1 MKKLYI
7 FLALVFVVLGGLC
20 LWFVL
25 GNEEASDDWE
35 EKLSSLKV
43 TQSSEAEALTSEEP
57 EEISAPIADPDKS
70 ESVESEHSEA
80 VIKEAT
86 LDFNP
91 LWEINKDVCAWIE
104 IEGTR
109 VDYPVLM
116 GKGEGDEY
124 LDTAFDGSSQ
134 KAGSLFVQESYNSSD
149 FNDPVTVIYG
159 HAMSSGA
166 MFGQLRTTYSD
177 PESFASHN
185 DIKIYLPHE
194 VRHYRVFAAVPF
206 EKLHILHNYDFS
218 NNYWYRSFFKR
229 IKNVRAIG
237 ANFDLE
243 AFPEAGDRVLILST
257 CINDGTNRR
266 YLVMASCVEDL
277 SDNGVE

>member
-1 MKKLYI
+1 MKKVYVLLGCL
-7 FLALVFVVLGGLC
+7 FLILAVLCAYFLMKEDE
-20 LWFVL
+20 VY
-25 GNEEASDDWE
+25 DDWE
-35 EKLSSLKV
+35 DKLSSLKV
-43 TQSSEAEALTSEEP
+43 PQSIESQEEVPESDEPTP
-57 EEISAPIADPDKS
+57 EESAS
-70 ESVESEHSEA
+70 ESIDETISQPPESEPVMEP
-80 VIKEAT
+80 T
-86 LDFNP
+86 LDFTP
-91 LWEINKDVCAWIE
+91 LWEINRDVCAWIE
-104 IEGTR
+104 IEGTK

-116 GKGEGDEY
+116 GKGEGNEY
-124 LDTAFDGSSQ
+124 LDTAYDGSSQ

-177 PESFASHN
+177 PESFGAHG
-185 DIKIYLPHE
+185 DIKLYLPHE

-229 IKNVRAIG
+229 IKSIRAIG
-237 ANFDLE
+237 ANFNHD
-243 AFPEAGDRVLILST
+243 AFPEAGYRVLILST

-266 YLVMASCVEDL
+266 YLVMASYLNDL
-277 SDNGVE
+277 DDN